1 MASVPDASTSPITL
15 INGVRGAQLAPNDR
29 GLAYGDGLFET
40 IAFIDHSPR
49 HWSRH
54 FARLQRGCLALHLE
68 CPAAS
73 VWHAD
78 LESIISSS
86 SAARQVLKLILTRG
100 GGRRGYAP
108 TSGVP
113 PTRIV
118 QLAPWPESSPNTHG
132 LRVIEC
138 ATPLGLNPALA
149 GVKHLNRLEQV
160 LAAREIALAGADEGL
175 MCDGSG
181 RVLEATRSNVFV
193 VINHALLTPP
203 LTEAGVLGVMREV
216 VMERAAQHG
225 LRVLEQTLTLDDVV
239 GADELWLTNALDGV
253 RPVTDLIHR
262 TDTRRTG
269 THRTGTRRFATTRG
283 SALRAAL
290 IAAELAP

>member
-1 MASVPDASTSPITL
+1 MASVPDASTFSITL
-15 INGVRGAQLAPNDR
+15 IDGVRGARLAPDDR

-40 IAFIDHSPR
+40 IALIKQAPR

-78 LESIISSS
+78 LESIIGSS
-86 SAARQVLKLILTRG
+86 SATHQVLKLILTRG

-108 TSGVP
+108 TAGVP

-118 QLAPWPESSPNTHG
+118 QLVPWPASLQNTRG

-160 LAAREIALAGADEGL
+160 LAAREVALAGADEGL
-175 MCDGSG
+175 MCDGAG

-193 VINHALLTPP
+193 VINQALHTPP
-203 LTEAGVLGVMREV
+203 LTAAGVLGVMREV
-216 VMERAAQHG
+216 VMECAAQHG
-225 LRVLEQTLTLDDVV
+225 LHVSEQTLTLDDVIQ
-239 GADELWLTNALDGV
+239 ADELWLTNALCGV

-262 TDTRRTG
+262 T
-269 THRTGTRRFATTRG
+269 GTRHFATPRG
-283 SALRAAL
+283 SALRSAL

>member
-40 IAFIDHSPR
+40 IALIDHSPR

-118 QLAPWPESSPNTHG
+118 QLAPWPESSPHTHG

-269 THRTGTRRFATTRG
+269 TRRFATTRG